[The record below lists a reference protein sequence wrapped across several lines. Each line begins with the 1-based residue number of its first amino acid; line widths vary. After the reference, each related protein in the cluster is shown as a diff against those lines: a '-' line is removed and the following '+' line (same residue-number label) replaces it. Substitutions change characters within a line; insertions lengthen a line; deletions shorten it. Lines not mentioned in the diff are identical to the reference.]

1 MKTPLAFLLA
11 LAISIPAVAQAP
23 AVQPASILADPWFQE
38 QARMGLKYLY
48 DMDFGAADGVFS
60 TITERY
66 PDHPV
71 GPYLQALLPWWAI
84 QIEPDDP
91 SQDPAVFDAMETVL
105 DVCDRRLRKSPG
117 DVDALFFKA
126 GAHAL
131 RGRLHADRRNW
142 LRAARDG
149 QQALRALQEVR
160 RRDPDNND
168 LYFGIGLFD
177 YLADEVP
184 KQYRILRPFARL
196 FPKGDRDRGITELER
211 AMRQGQF
218 VSAEAAYA
226 LLQIHY
232 IFEKDYQASLRYAL
246 WLRARHPDNSIFQL
260 YEGRVYERL
269 GRFPEA
275 TRVFQSVLARHD
287 QGQSG
292 YTDAMAEQA
301 LYLLARTTMWQGRP
315 AEALSYIDRL
325 ERLTAQRPVISEYK
339 ALGKLRKGMALD
351 VLGKRQDAVRCYRDV
366 LAMKGYDGDDDVRG
380 RAKGYLR
387 KPFRS

>member
-1 MKTPLAFLLA
+1 MKRLTPVVALAFVFT
-11 LAISIPAVAQAP
+11 VAASAQTA
-23 AVQPASILADPWFQE
+23 QPASVLADPWFQD
-38 QARMGLKYLY
+38 QARAGLKNLY
-48 DMDFGAADGVFS
+48 DMDFGAADGIFA

-91 SQDPAVFDAMETVL
+91 SQDPVVFDAMETVL
-105 DVCDRRLRKSPG
+105 DVCDQRLRKNPG

-149 QQALRALQEVR
+149 QQALKALQEVR

-177 YLADEVP
+177 YLSDEVP

-196 FPKGDRDRGITELER
+196 FPKGDKDRGITELER

-218 VSAEAAYA
+218 VSAEAAYS

-260 YEGRVYERL
+260 DEGRIYERL

-275 TRVFQSVLARHD
+275 ERMFQSVLARHD

-301 LYLLARTTMWQGRP
+301 LYLLARTTMWRGRP
-315 AEALSYIDRL
+315 AEALAYIDRL
-325 ERLTAQRPVISEYK
+325 ERLTAQRPVMSEYK
-339 ALGKLRKGMALD
+339 ALGKLRKGMAFD
-351 VLGKRQDAVRCYRDV
+351 ALGKRQDAMRCYRDV
-366 LAMKGYDGDDDVRG
+366 LAMKGYDGDDDVR
-380 RAKGYLR
+380 
-387 KPFRS
+387 

>member
-1 MKTPLAFLLA
+1 MKLPAALLLF
-11 LAISIPAVAQAP
+11 LAISVPAAAQTG
-23 AVQPASILADPWFQE
+23 SILADPWFQD
-38 QARMGLKYLY
+38 QARTGLRYLY
-48 DMDFGAADGVFS
+48 DMDFGAADGVFAE
-60 TITERY
+60 ITARY

-91 SQDPAVFDAMETVL
+91 SQDDVVFDAMEDVL
-105 DVCDRRLRKSPG
+105 DACDRRLKKNPG
-117 DVDALFFKA
+117 DLDALFFES

-142 LRAARDG
+142 FRAARDG
-149 QQALRALQEVR
+149 QQALAALQEVR
-160 RRDPDNND
+160 RRDPDNDD

-177 YLADEVP
+177 YLAEEVP
-184 KQYRILRPFARL
+184 RQHRILRPFARL
-196 FPKGDRDRGITELER
+196 FPKGDKDRGITELER
-211 AMRQGQF
+211 AMRNGQF

-232 IFEKDYQASLRYAL
+232 IFEKDYQASLRYTL
-246 WLRARHPDNSIFQL
+246 WLRARYPENSIFQL
-260 YEGRVYERL
+260 YEGRIYERL

-275 TRVFQSVLARHD
+275 DRVFQDVLARHD

-292 YTDAMAEQA
+292 YTDAMAEQS
-301 LYLLARTTMWQGRP
+301 LYLLARTTMWQRRP
-315 AEALSYIDRL
+315 AEALAYIDRL
-325 ERLTAQRPVISEYK
+325 DRLTAQRPVISEYK

-351 VLGKRQDAVRCYRDV
+351 ALGKRQDAVRCYRDV
-366 LAMKGYDGDDDVRG
+366 LAMKGYDGDGDVRS